1 MTSRT
6 RLPLCSI
13 GLFLVIAL
21 AFVVLKA
28 PPDGLERGQL
38 SQFLLRFH
46 PLVVHLP
53 IALVLLVAALEC
65 AGFFRNGKQLQ
76 ASASFVLTL
85 AAVTALIAVFLG
97 WLLARNGGYEG
108 RLVTRHMWG
117 GDSLASA
124 LIVYCAVSESNA
136 SLYGTALFAP
146 LCLPAWTRDQGR
158 QLA

>member
-6 RLPLCSI
+6 SLLLCGM

-21 AFVVLKA
+21 ALVVLKA

-38 SQFLLRFH
+38 SQFLGRFH

-97 WLLARNGGYEG
+97 WLLANAILIGLYAVPQMPLWQ
-108 RLVTRHMWG
+108 LVVVFVASTVWVVW
-117 GDSLASA
+117 LAWLGA
-124 LIVYCAVSESNA
+124 W
-136 SLYGTALFAP
+136 P
-146 LCLPAWTRDQGR
+146 LLPLSGA
-158 QLA
+158 A

>member
-6 RLPLCSI
+6 SLPLCGI

-21 AFVVLKA
+21 ALIVLKA

-38 SQFLLRFH
+38 SQFLGRFH

-65 AGFFRNGKQLQ
+65 AGFFRNVKHLQ

-85 AAVTALIAVFLG
+85 P
-97 WLLARNGGYEG
+97 
-108 RLVTRHMWG
+108 
-117 GDSLASA
+117 
-124 LIVYCAVSESNA
+124 AVSPLIGDFVFSLVA
-136 SLYGTALFAP
+136 S
-146 LCLPAWTRDQGR
+146 GR
-158 QLA
+158 V